1 MPTPLSSMINIL
13 NLPFEVN
20 LSQKWEFINLSPF
33 AKRLLHACMLS
44 SFSLVQ
50 LFATPWTAAHQSLWL
65 GGIIFIPPV
74 HGIPLS
80 MEFSRQEYWSGLPFL
95 ASGIFPTQ
103 GLNLH
108 LLCLLYWQK
117 GSLSLTF
124 LLMVNLPQKWEI
136 IYELIS
142 LCWKILS
149 AHETVTE
156 NFSRLAFV

>member
-33 AKRLLHACMLS
+33 AKRFLHACMLS

-50 LFATPWTAAHQSLWL
+50 LFATPWTAAHQA
-65 GGIIFIPPV
+65 
-74 HGIPLS
+74 PLS

-95 ASGIFPTQ
+95 ASGIFPIAS
-103 GLNLH
+103 LMPPALA
-108 LLCLLYWQK
+108 K

-136 IYELIS
+136 IYELIF

-149 AHETVTE
+149 AHKTMTE